1 MDNHPELESESK
13 YIKAAYEQVRKL
25 RSSLSS
31 NLQEMYYQEK
41 GGTHQ
46 ARAERDI
53 VVNTTLERLNHL
65 DFGDLALCFGRIDH
79 EVGPMSNGDRFY
91 LGRIAVADDS
101 MEPLV
106 VDWRAPVAEPFY
118 RATAL
123 NPMGLTLRR
132 HFQLDGEDLVSIEDE
147 PLSGGSDT
155 GNDLVGP
162 GALYSAIDK
171 ARSGQMGDIVATIQ
185 GEQDKIIRS
194 PLSGVLAVQGGPGTG
209 KTAVALHRAA
219 YLLYTHRARLESQRV
234 LVIAP
239 NPIFLKYI
247 ERVLPSLG
255 ESGVEL
261 TTISRMVELDR
272 ELRFAEEAESTIKAD
287 RRMVRFIEK
296 AVLDRQ
302 RPLGSP
308 IEINIGSV
316 TVLITKELSATAVRR
331 AKRRS
336 GTHNERV
343 RIVEM
348 FLSNELA
355 TDYIKKSEYYAS
367 LDIDEKE
374 KGVPD
379 QAPELD
385 QDEVDQVA
393 EIAREIRSD
402 PAFIKAVN
410 RIWPRLSPE
419 ELLDD
424 LYSHSALT
432 KLAARD
438 ILTADEISVLNRTY
452 LQGYLSDADLPLLD
466 EALVYL
472 GPFSKRQAL
481 PAKYGH
487 IVVDEAQELSYMQS
501 RMIGRRTLS
510 SSVTLV
516 GDLAQSTAPYSVGS
530 WSEIV
535 EPIAISIKEW
545 RYEQL
550 SINYRTPS
558 EILEVANRLYDPT
571 AMGLMPTRAIR
582 STGVEPIIINCDTT
596 VTQCV
601 IDAIVV
607 MAQELKIGLIGVVI
621 PNHSE
626 CDESLIYES
635 IGEAL
640 RELSDIKVDVR
651 VFDQSKGLE
660 FDGVIV
666 ANPSRLVAS
675 NRTRKAAFFT
685 AVTRATKRLS
695 IIVESDEVQTL
706 DSWGI
711 YH

>member
-1 MDNHPELESESK
+1 MDNHPELESERS

-25 RSSLSS
+25 RNSLSS
-31 NLQEMYYQEK
+31 SLQEMYYQEK

-65 DFGDLALCFGRIDH
+65 DFGELALCFGRIDH

-91 LGRIAVADDS
+91 LGRIAVSDDS

-132 HFQLDGEDLVSIEDE
+132 HFQLDREDLVSIEDE
-147 PLSGGSDT
+147 PLSGDVDVS
-155 GNDLVGP
+155 NELVGP

-185 GEQDKIIRS
+185 GEQDRIIRS
-194 PLSGVLAVQGGPGTG
+194 PLSGVLVVQGGPGTG

-239 NPIFLKYI
+239 NPVFLKYI

-261 TTISRMVELDR
+261 TTITRMVEANR
-272 ELRFAEEAESTIKAD
+272 ELRIAEEAEATVKAD

-308 IEINIGSV
+308 IEVNVGSV
-316 TVLITKELSATAVRR
+316 TVVITKEMSAMAVRR
-331 AKRRS
+331 GKRRS

-343 RIVEM
+343 RIIEN
-348 FLSNELA
+348 FLANELA
-355 TDYIKKSEYYAS
+355 TEYIKKSEYYAS
-367 LDIDEKE
+367 LDMDHKE
-374 KGVPD
+374 EGVAPLSP
-379 QAPELD
+379 PELD

-402 PAFIKAVN
+402 PVFTKAVG
-410 RIWPRLSPE
+410 RIWPRLTPE
-419 ELLDD
+419 DLLDD
-424 LYSHSALT
+424 LYSHTALT

-438 ILTADEISVLNRTY
+438 ILTGEEISVLNSTHV
-452 LQGYLSDADLPLLD
+452 QGQLSDADLPLLD
-466 EALVYL
+466 EALVHL
-472 GPFSKRQAL
+472 GPYSKRQQL

-535 EPIAISIKEW
+535 EPIAVSIKEW

-558 EILEVANRLYDPT
+558 EILELANRLYDPQS
-571 AMGLMPTRAIR
+571 MGLMPTRAIR
-582 STGVEPIIINCDTT
+582 STGVEPVIINCDSS

-601 IDAIVV
+601 TNAIIS
-607 MAQELKIGLIGVVI
+607 MAKELKIGLIGVVI

-626 CDESLIYES
+626 CDESLIYRS
-635 IGEAL
+635 ISHV
-640 RELSDIKVDVR
+640 LSEHVDVKVDVR
-651 VFDQSKGLE
+651 RFDQSKGLE

-666 ANPSRLVAS
+666 TNPTRLVAS
-675 NRTRKAAFFT
+675 KRTKKAAFFT

-706 DSWGI
+706 NSSPLD
-711 YH
+711 